1 MKNLK
6 IIIIVTSFILLT
18 TSNLFAGVTVANP
31 TSTSTLS
38 KIASSTSFTSATNNN
53 VSTTSLNKSTSSV
66 MDVSKLKE
74 AVERDAKEFGLKVDT
89 AAITAL
95 AGYTGTRQSREKTL
109 MSLTANVS
117 EAALDQSQTKTPDT
131 WVYTSDTLDPDGGS
145 GMILTKVTSGYS
157 SDNNVFSSTAG
168 AQKGWAKSYV
178 NFKQKT
184 IWAKIKTQVTY
195 ADGTS
200 KTVSFTT
207 NSGAITETPIVAEAA
222 WGLRYHDTSYYDEAF
237 SGHGWDNDNPS
248 MKDQDTGNIEG
259 MSASNEDGMKRWYN
273 HKGDIDSSYPSDKSA
288 GDVYAYGKITVP
300 TAGASALGI
309 ISIEGSSCTLS
320 GNTCS
325 DANFVAGLERYSNSA
340 EVTAKKFK

>member
-1 MKNLK
+1 MNNLK
-6 IIIIVTSFILLT
+6 IIIIVTSFILST

-66 MDVSKLKE
+66 MDVSKLKD
-74 AVERDAKEFGLKVDT
+74 AVERDAKEFRLKVDT

-131 WVYTSDTLDPDGGS
+131 WVYTSDVFDPDGGT
-145 GMILTKVTSGYS
+145 GMILTKDTDGYS
-157 SDNNVFSSTAG
+157 SSNNVFSSTAG
-168 AQKGWAKSYV
+168 AQRAWGSSYV

-200 KTVSFTT
+200 KIVSFTT

-222 WGLRYHDTSYYDEAF
+222 WGLRYHDTSYDEAF
-237 SGHGWDNDNPS
+237 EGHGWDNDNPS
-248 MKDQDTGNIEG
+248 MKDQVTGNIEG

-300 TAGASALGI
+300 TAGATALGI
-309 ISIEGSSCTLS
+309 ISFEGSSCTLS

-325 DANFVAGLERYSNSA
+325 DANFVAGLERYSNSV